1 MKEQLAN
8 KQVDEIGVK
17 VLRSAYLTD
26 EAIDEIV
33 AAPDLFERVNA
44 AIRAR
49 EHERCRPMLAP
60 NRLNARTWQ
69 IAVAS
74 AAVLV
79 VSAIVGIG
87 IRNLASKES
96 SPVVATAIK
105 PSLPVTGAE
114 PHNVNI
120 PSETVDLPKPG
131 NLPSVQK
138 VNVSRTK
145 PIRHRSNPRHV
156 VEEPGEYYAI
166 AYGAAADDTEDE
178 GQTVRVEIPRTSLFA
193 MGVDLPVENENS
205 RVKADLVIGSDGVM
219 KGVRI
224 IK

>member
-17 VLRSAYLTD
+17 VLRSVCLAG

-49 EHERCRPMLAP
+49 EHERCRTTLATR
-60 NRLNARTWQ
+60 RLNPWTWQ

-74 AAVLV
+74 VAIIVVLV
-79 VSAIVGIG
+79 FVGIG
-87 IRNLASKES
+87 IRDFVSNRT
-96 SPVVATAIK
+96 SPVVATEIPPQLIVPGRDIQNVSISSDTVNLTAI
-105 PSLPVTGAE
+105 
-114 PHNVNI
+114 
-120 PSETVDLPKPG
+120 G
-131 NLPSVQK
+131 NHPIVQK
-138 VNVSRTK
+138 ANIIRVK
-145 PIRHRSNPRHV
+145 PTRHRSNNSRV
-156 VEEPGEYYAI
+156 TEEPGEYYAI
-166 AYGAAADDTEDE
+166 AYGAVADDTEDE
-178 GQTVRVEIPRTSLFA
+178 SQTVRVELPWTSLFA
-193 MGVDLPVENENS
+193 MGVDLPVENES
-205 RVKADLVIGSDGVM
+205 PRVKADLVIGSDGVM